1 MSKTAKKALIIAGAC
16 AAAGLILAFA
26 AMALVGFDVEGLNTM
41 KFETRTYEVRD
52 SFQHIEIRDMDCD
65 VRLLPAGGGQCR
77 VVCTESDQIINT
89 VEVEDGVLTVTR
101 RDNRK
106 WYGRMGIW
114 WSGGADV
121 TVYLPEREY
130 ESIVLKTVSGEIDV
144 PEDFAFAAADVNTTS
159 GDITFLARTSGGL
172 NIQSTSGAI
181 TAGGAAGGPV
191 RMTTTSGDVR
201 LSDAAA
207 EELSVKTTSGEVEL
221 SRVTARALDVT
232 TTSGGIGLRLVRA
245 EGDARLETVSGGVE
259 LRDFDAAGI
268 AIKTSSGEVD
278 GTLLS
283 PKNFVTDTVS
293 GDVRTPAS
301 DPSAGTCKIK
311 TTSGDIRLEIQNE
324 K

>member
-207 EELSVKTTSGEVEL
+207 EELSVKTTSGEVFL
-221 SRVTARALDVT
+221 SRVTARELEIT
-232 TTSGGIGLRLVRA
+232 TTSGEMELRFVRA
-245 EGDARLETVSGGVE
+245 EGSARLESVSGDVD
-259 LRDFDAAGI
+259 LQDFDAADI
-268 AIKTSSGEVD
+268 
-278 GTLLS
+278 
-283 PKNFVTDTVS
+283 TV
-293 GDVRTPAS
+293 
-301 DPSAGTCKIK
+301 K
-311 TTSGDIRLEIQNE
+311 TTSGDVDGSLLSPKAFEIHTTSGGVRVPPSDPSGGVCTVKTTSGDVE
-324 K
+324 IEVKP